1 MNDICYFVI
10 IFLCTECLLGI
21 FYYLITPKSIRQG
34 VIIDYK
40 SLLKGIIER
49 IFLMISLINEYP
61 HALTLF
67 GTLKLATRLKRDS
80 EEDKTKESTY
90 NDFYLFGN
98 FVSIMVA
105 IFYVFLYKSLVK

>member
-1 MNDICYFVI
+1 MELYKFLLLFICVEI
-10 IFLCTECLLGI
+10 ILGI
-21 FYYLITPKSIRQG
+21 FYYLITPNSIRKDS
-34 VIIDYK
+34 IIDYK

-49 IFLMISLINEYP
+49 LFLMVSLINNYP

-80 EEDKTKESTY
+80 DEDRIKESTY

-98 FVSIMVA
+98 FISIIVA
-105 IFYVFLYKSLVK
+105 IFYVFLYNNFIH